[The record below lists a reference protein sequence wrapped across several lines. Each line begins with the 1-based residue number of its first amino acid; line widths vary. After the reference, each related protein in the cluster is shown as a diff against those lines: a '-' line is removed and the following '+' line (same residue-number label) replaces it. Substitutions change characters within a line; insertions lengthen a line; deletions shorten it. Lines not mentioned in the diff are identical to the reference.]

1 MIPSVYLVFYVASV
15 TLHLQKAPE
24 IAWSFKG
31 SVGSS
36 FIYSLHED
44 PLHIAF
50 AVKKDDLIF
59 LLLNYQLVI
68 RLCHSGCQAV
78 TPYYQLNS
86 HLLATSLLYTPLNC
100 NVMDLVKR

>member
-1 MIPSVYLVFYVASV
+1 MASV
-15 TLHLQKAPE
+15 TLHLQKTPE
-24 IAWSFKG
+24 VAWSFKG

-36 FIYSLHED
+36 FILKVNLALHED
-44 PLHIAF
+44 SLHNAF

-86 HLLATSLLYTPLNC
+86 HLPATSLLYTPLKC
-100 NVMDLVKR
+100 TVVDLGKR